1 MLPIAIKL
9 KPLTNDSYGRL
20 GVSACSKLLF
30 LSAVFTPTKN
40 LQITSHFGNERM
52 AEDDSYAK
60 FYLEGATSTKRNRQ
74 LAKLI
79 KLSKL
84 YKNKHE
90 KN

>member
-1 MLPIAIKL
+1 
-9 KPLTNDSYGRL
+9 
-20 GVSACSKLLF
+20 
-30 LSAVFTPTKN
+30 
-40 LQITSHFGNERM
+40 M